1 MLSDKDLEAFIRDGF
16 IARRGSLG
24 KEQCEQALSATW
36 EVLAD
41 QGITS
46 DPATW
51 HKAYSRRGVVKLRE
65 EIEANTTLRDIV
77 IGCSGVR
84 DVIEDLMRPGYV
96 NCGVRGVYPT
106 APIPRR
112 KSRPYEPH
120 IEVHPCQ
127 VVVMYYLNDV
137 TTRNG
142 GLLVWPGSHRDV
154 YLSHAKRFDFCA
166 RAEFLR
172 HFERYTVKAPLEVT
186 GSAGDVLIFHH
197 RLLHSGS
204 NNFGNTI
211 RFGIL
216 NDFIPGDFETMRDL
230 PPTPEN
236 MWDYWSDRVQQAAA
250 ELDDHGPITK
260 VPSDFTRS
268 LMINAL
274 HTIRRLKGNYRT
286 DYEEILVKDPS
297 KAADS

>member
-1 MLSDKDLEAFIRDGF
+1 MLSDKDIEAFVRDGF
-16 IARRGSLG
+16 IARRGMLG
-24 KEQCEQALSATW
+24 KEQCEQALNATW
-36 EVLAD
+36 EVLGD
-41 QGITS
+41 QGITQ

-51 HKAYSRRGVVKLRE
+51 HNAHARRGVVKLRE
-65 EIEANTTLRDIV
+65 EIEANTAIRDV
-77 IGCSGVR
+77 VLGCSGVR
-84 DVIEDLMRPGYV
+84 DVVEDLMPPDIV

-106 APIPRR
+106 VPIPRR

-166 RAEFLR
+166 RPEFLQ

-186 GSAGDVLIFHH
+186 GAAGDVLIFHH

-216 NDFIPGDFETMRDL
+216 NDFIPGDFEAAREL
-230 PPTPEN
+230 PPTAEN
-236 MWDYWSDRVQQAAA
+236 MWDYWSDRVQQVAAGV
-250 ELDDHGPITK
+250 ENHGPLTDI
-260 VPSDFTRS
+260 PADIRRS
-268 LMINAL
+268 LIINGL
-274 HTIRRLKGNYRT
+274 HTLRRLKGNYRT
-286 DYEEILVKDPS
+286 DYEEILAKDPS
-297 KAADS
+297 KAANS

>member
-16 IARRGSLG
+16 VAMRGLLG
-24 KEQCEQALSATW
+24 KEQCEQALNATW

-51 HKAYSRRGVVKLRE
+51 HKAHSRRGVVKLRE
-65 EIEANTTLRDIV
+65 EIEANTTIRDIV
-77 IGCSGVR
+77 VGCDGVR
-84 DVIEDLMRPGYV
+84 DVVQDLMRPGFV

-106 APIPRR
+106 VPIPRL

-166 RAEFLR
+166 RTEFLR
-172 HFERYTVKAPLEVT
+172 HFERYTVKPPLEFT
-186 GSAGDVLIFHH
+186 GSAGDVLVFHH

-204 NNFGNTI
+204 NNFGSTI

-216 NDFIPGDFETMRDL
+216 NDFIPAEFEAMRDL

-250 ELDDHGPITK
+250 EIDGHDPITR
-260 VPSDFTRS
+260 VPSDLTRS

-286 DYEEILVKDPS
+286 DYEEILAKDPS